1 MYDFIIGSITTQ
13 KLINITMILLIPSTM
28 VEVYR
33 KRIQIAP
40 VGFEIDR
47 VVIPAKKEKAEKVYL
62 IVHKNMTEEN
72 YSIHTKYY
80 TEIQRKLKAAKIE
93 TELVYCDWQNVEEI
107 TRVARDLILKE
118 ADSEI
123 AINLASGS
131 KNHAI
136 GLDRACMTL
145 RKRKHIHPFY
155 PEAKI
160 WAAVK
165 YPRQQSEGVKKIK
178 QIPIHRVI
186 VPDPELV
193 IALKAIKQDAVD
205 IPMHKGR
212 KGVKKKDLAKSLF
225 GNSDKVSLTK
235 LQRNITQKLEK
246 TWRAIEIIQVGQS
259 DWISL
264 TDEGKYLRYVLKNE
278 ETY

>member
-1 MYDFIIGSITTQ
+1 M
-13 KLINITMILLIPSTM
+13 
-28 VEVYR
+28 
-33 KRIQIAP
+33 
-40 VGFEIDR
+40 
-47 VVIPAKKEKAEKVYL
+47 VIPAKKEKAEKVYL
-62 IVHKNMTEEN
+62 IVHKNITEEN

-155 PEAKI
+155 PEAKK

-212 KGVKKKDLAKSLF
+212 KGVKKKDLAKSLY
-225 GNSDKVSLTK
+225 GDSSKVNLTK

-246 TWRAIEIIQVGQS
+246 TWRAVEIIQVGQS

>member
-1 MYDFIIGSITTQ
+1 
-13 KLINITMILLIPSTM
+13 
-28 VEVYR
+28 
-33 KRIQIAP
+33 
-40 VGFEIDR
+40 

-62 IVHKNMTEEN
+62 MVHKNITEAN
-72 YSIHTKYY
+72 YAVHKKYY
-80 TEIQRKLKAAKIE
+80 TLIQKKLKAAKIE
-93 TELVYCDWQNVEEI
+93 TELVYCDWKNIEEI

-118 ADSEI
+118 ADNEI

-145 RKRKHIHPFY
+145 RKRDNIHPFY
-155 PEAKI
+155 SEAKNYR
-160 WAAVK
+160 AVK
-165 YPRQQSEGVKKIK
+165 YPEQQASGVKQIK
-178 QIPIHRVI
+178 QVPIHRII
-186 VPDPELV
+186 VPEPEL
-193 IALKAIKQDAVD
+193 IDALKIIKQNSTD
-205 IPMHKGR
+205 IPLHKGK
-212 KGVKKKDLAKSLF
+212 KGVKKKDLANSLF
-225 GNSDKVSLTK
+225 GDSSKVNLTK
-235 LQRNITQKLEK
+235 LQRNITQKLHK

>member
-1 MYDFIIGSITTQ
+1 M
-13 KLINITMILLIPSTM
+13 
-28 VEVYR
+28 
-33 KRIQIAP
+33 
-40 VGFEIDR
+40 
-47 VVIPAKKEKAEKVYL
+47 VIPAKKEKAEKVYL
-62 IVHKNMTEEN
+62 IVHKNITEEN

-136 GLDRACMTL
+136 GLDRACMTF

-155 PEAKI
+155 PVAKK

-165 YPRQQSEGVKKIK
+165 FPRQQSEGVKQIK
-178 QIPIHRVI
+178 QIPIHRII
-186 VPDPELV
+186 VPEPELIV
-193 IALKAIKQDAVD
+193 ALKTIKEEAVD
-205 IPMHKGR
+205 IPMHKGK
-212 KGVKKKDLAKSLF
+212 KGVKKKDLAKSLY
-225 GNSDKVSLTK
+225 GDSSKVNLTK

-246 TWRAIEIIQVGQS
+246 TWRAVEIIQVGQS

-264 TDEGKYLRYVLKNE
+264 TDEGKYLRYVLKHE

>member
-1 MYDFIIGSITTQ
+1 MEKIYS
-13 KLINITMILLIPSTM
+13 
-28 VEVYR
+28 E
-33 KRIQIAP
+33 RIQIAP

-62 IVHKNMTEEN
+62 IVHKNITEEN

-155 PEAKI
+155 PEAKK

-212 KGVKKKDLAKSLF
+212 KGVKKKDLAKSLY
-225 GNSDKVSLTK
+225 GDSSKVNLTK

-246 TWRAIEIIQVGQS
+246 TWRAVEIIQVGQS

-264 TDEGKYLRYVLKNE
+264 TDEGKYLRYVLKHE
-278 ETY
+278 ETW

>member
-1 MYDFIIGSITTQ
+1 M
-13 KLINITMILLIPSTM
+13 
-28 VEVYR
+28 
-33 KRIQIAP
+33 
-40 VGFEIDR
+40 GFEIDR

-62 IVHKNMTEEN
+62 IVHKNTTEEN

-80 TEIQRKLKAAKIE
+80 TEIQRRLKAAKIE

-136 GLDRACMTL
+136 GLDRACMTF

-155 PEAKI
+155 PVAKK

-165 YPRQQSEGVKKIK
+165 YPHQQSEGVKRIK

-212 KGVKKKDLAKSLF
+212 KGVKKKDLAKSLY
-225 GNSDKVSLTK
+225 GDSSKVNLTK

-246 TWRAIEIIQVGQS
+246 TWRAVEIIQVGQS

>member
-1 MYDFIIGSITTQ
+1 M
-13 KLINITMILLIPSTM
+13 
-28 VEVYR
+28 
-33 KRIQIAP
+33 
-40 VGFEIDR
+40 
-47 VVIPAKKEKAEKVYL
+47 VIPAKKEKAEKVYL
-62 IVHKNMTEEN
+62 IVHKNTTEEN

-212 KGVKKKDLAKSLF
+212 KGVKKKDLAKSLY
-225 GNSDKVSLTK
+225 GDSSKVNLTK
-235 LQRNITQKLEK
+235 LQRNITQKLK
-246 TWRAIEIIQVGQS
+246 KPWFAIDIFDKVSRS

-264 TDEGKYLRYVLKNE
+264 NNEGEYLRYVLKNE

>member
-1 MYDFIIGSITTQ
+1 MAKI
-13 KLINITMILLIPSTM
+13 
-28 VEVYR
+28 YR

-62 IVHKNMTEEN
+62 MVHKNITEAN
-72 YSIHTKYY
+72 YAVHKKYY
-80 TEIQRKLKAAKIE
+80 TLIQKKLKAAKIE
-93 TELVYCDWQNVEEI
+93 TELIYCDWKNIEEI

-118 ADSEI
+118 ADNEI

-136 GLDRACMTL
+136 GLDRACMTF
-145 RKRKHIHPFY
+145 RKRDNIHPFY
-155 PEAKI
+155 PEAKNYR
-160 WAAVK
+160 AVK
-165 YPRQQSEGVKKIK
+165 YPCQQSSGVKQIK
-178 QIPIHRVI
+178 QVPIHRII
-186 VPDPELV
+186 VPEPEL
-193 IALKAIKQDAVD
+193 IEALKIIKHNGTD
-205 IPMHKGR
+205 IPLHKGK
-212 KGVKKKDLAKSLF
+212 KGIKKKDLAEVYF
-225 GNSDKVSLTK
+225 GDSSKVNLTK
-235 LQRNITQKLEK
+235 LQRNVTQKLEK

-264 TDEGKYLRYVLKNE
+264 TNEGKYLRYVLKHE